1 MLVMRGVVP
10 MFLVL
15 SFASFSGC
23 VEEPTRSAAKTAP
36 AAKAAPPSETAKPAD
51 AKAAAAEAAPKEL
64 SEEDKRLIA
73 ADPKTLSPEDVRK
86 RAFALRRKVMLNP
99 DSPQAAVFKDLEA
112 AAAAGELGPPPD
124 LSEVG
129 AAPKEPPKKDYPTFH
144 LPGSSA
150 PEGVELPG
158 RWKVG

>member
-1 MLVMRGVVP
+1 MRGVVP
-10 MFLVL
+10 LFLVL
-15 SFASFSGC
+15 SLASFSGC
-23 VEEPTRSAAKTAP
+23 VEEPTRSAAKP
-36 AAKAAPPSETAKPAD
+36 AAAAAKADPAGNAGNEGDAKAVEAKAAPKQ
-51 AKAAAAEAAPKEL
+51 L

-86 RAFALRRKVMLNP
+86 RAFALRRKVMLDP

-124 LSEVG
+124 LSQAG

-150 PEGVELPG
+150 PEGVEPPPA
-158 RWKVG
+158 KDAP